1 MLYNVVS
8 VSAVQ
13 QSESAIRIHIPAASR
28 TSLPPLPSHPSRSS
42 QSTELS
48 SLCNTAGSQLAVCFT
63 HGIVFMSNLIS
74 IFVPPSPSP
83 PCPHVHSL
91 HLCLYCYPT
100 NRFIYTIFY
109 IAHICVNIRYLF
121 FSFWLTSLCMT
132 DSRFIHTSTN
142 NSISFHFMAE

>member
-1 MLYNVVS
+1 MLCQFRLYNEVKELYVYLY
-8 VSAVQ
+8 
-13 QSESAIRIHIPAASR
+13 PF
-28 TSLPPLPSHPSRSS
+28 PLGTPSHPPLIPPIYVITRH
-42 QSTELS
+42 QTELPVLYS
-48 SLCNTAGSQLAVCFT
+48 MFPLAICFT
-63 HGIVFMSNLIS
+63 HGSVFTSNLIFQ
-74 IFVPPSPSP
+74 FVPPSLPLL
-83 PCPHVHSL
+83 CPHVHSL

-109 IAHICVNIRYLF
+109 IASICVNIRYLF